1 MKISQILKKLC
12 TERQQDLSNKNMQNI
27 AALQEWCMNLAGKK
41 LQDITINHAV
51 QNNRQ
56 NSNCT
61 TQRNTNCQQIP
72 VLEANMDIN
81 EYKYSFLKKCEAVDA
96 FKHG

>member
-1 MKISQILKKLC
+1 MHRK
-12 TERQQDLSNKNMQNI
+12 
-27 AALQEWCMNLAGKK
+27 AARFVKQEYAKYCSVTRMVHELGWKK